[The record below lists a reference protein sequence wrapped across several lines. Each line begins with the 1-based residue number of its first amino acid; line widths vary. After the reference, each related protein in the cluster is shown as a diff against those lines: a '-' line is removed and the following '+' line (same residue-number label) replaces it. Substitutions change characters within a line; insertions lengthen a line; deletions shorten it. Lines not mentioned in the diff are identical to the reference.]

1 MVHQDAEALGRL
13 KLEVESLEKLRHPN
27 VVSLLGEHVQEKF
40 YALELE
46 LIEGSDLRVWQKN
59 NKATLIEDRLW
70 ILAQIARGLGAAH
83 ELEILHRDLKPE
95 NILISDTGDVKITD
109 FGLARQLDRLTMTR
123 LGLLTGSLGYM
134 APEIINGSKATPK
147 SDVFSFG
154 VIAYEL
160 LTGGSPFLGETPQA
174 LLKSIVEQREISVKQ
189 KNPLVPAR
197 IAKLIEESLEKNPE
211 DRPETIWNLEGEIL
225 SYLSTTRL
233 LPLCKNMMNQRT
245 RGAALTQAL
254 SLKNKTLHGE
264 IESLEKENISE
275 VRGRLLEV
283 AQEIMILFP
292 EDKISAKIIEK
303 LNASRSSKLPLVL
316 VIGLLIFVGGGLAL
330 WNQKPK
336 DIEKPAQVTVPAA
349 VVEPQAS
356 ATKVPVVTKVVRSKV
371 DQARPAPVPVP
382 AHGAIKFLA
391 DYDVQIYV
399 DDKLVPSD
407 LWDSYKTAPGGH
419 TVKLVKA
426 GFLPIENQVQVT
438 KNNTVTI
445 NARGGR

>member
-13 KLEVESLEKLRHPN
+13 KSEVESLEKLRHAN

-59 NKATLIEDRLW
+59 NKTTLIEDRLW

-95 NILISDTGDVKITD
+95 NILISDMGEVKITD

-134 APEIINGSKATPK
+134 APEVINGLKATPR
-147 SDVFSFG
+147 SDIFSFG

-160 LTGGSPFLGETPQA
+160 LTGESPFSGETPQA
-174 LLKSIVEQREISVKQ
+174 LLKSIVDQKEMSLKQ

-197 IAKLIEESLEKNPE
+197 IAKLIEESLEKDPAN
-211 DRPETIWNLEGEIL
+211 RPETIWNLEGEIL

-233 LPLCKNMMNQRT
+233 LPLCKNMMNQKT
-245 RGAALTQAL
+245 RGATLTQAL
-254 SLKNKTLHGE
+254 SLKNKTLHSE
-264 IESLEKENISE
+264 IENLEKQNLPQIRS
-275 VRGRLLEV
+275 RLLEV
-283 AQEIMILFP
+283 AQEMMILFP
-292 EDKISAKIIEK
+292 EDKGSSKIIEK
-303 LNASRSSKLPLVL
+303 LNAPRSLKLPLAVILGIFILVL
-316 VIGLLIFVGGGLAL
+316 GGLFL
-330 WNQKPK
+330 WNKKEKVLEDPTP
-336 DIEKPAQVTVPAA
+336 IE
-349 VVEPQAS
+349 
-356 ATKVPVVTKVVRSKV
+356 SKV
-371 DQARPAPVPVP
+371 STQINPAKVAPAKVGQIKHEPIP

-399 DDKLVPSD
+399 DDKIVPSD
-407 LWDSYKTAPGGH
+407 LWDSFKTSPGGH

-426 GFLPIENQVQVT
+426 GFLPIQNQIQVT
-438 KNNTVTI
+438 KNKTITI
-445 NARGGR
+445 NARGGP